1 MNNIDEQEL
10 SDWIGHNLFP
20 DDFSNP
26 QFFEASLALYSAV
39 IPKPLIATIIHAG
52 EQIPK
57 FSVSQEQLNKILL
70 ESCQELRIIPGANWF
85 QVNCPDNVL
94 QEVVA
99 VGPYSYRQPLF
110 PLYYR
115 LEYCPAEEGGVS
127 IVGLLGKNK
136 DWMLTI
142 EDANQLT
149 IAVHGSKLFCE
160 RVKDKIGITTANTG

>member
-1 MNNIDEQEL
+1 MNNANEQEL
-10 SDWIGHNLFP
+10 SEWIGKHLFP
-20 DDFSNP
+20 GDFSNP
-26 QFFEASLALYSAV
+26 QFFETSLTLYSAFV
-39 IPKPLIATIIHAG
+39 PRPLIATIIHAA

-57 FSVSQEQLNKILL
+57 FSVSQEQLSQILL

-99 VGPYSYRQPLF
+99 VGLYSYRQPMF
-110 PLYYR
+110 PLYHR

-127 IVGLLGKNK
+127 TVGLLGKNK

-142 EDANQLT
+142 EAANQLT
-149 IAVHGSKLFCE
+149 IAIHSSKLFCE
-160 RVKDKIGITTANTG
+160 RVKGKIGITTANTG